1 MKYFVV
7 RADITKAGTEANEV
21 KSFNDY
27 DEALKFYHLTFAN
40 NINQEQKV
48 SSMLTDENL
57 NVIMKEV
64 WVAQEEPETEET
76 EE

>member
-21 KSFNDY
+21 KDFDSY

-40 NINQEQKV
+40 NINQEHKV
-48 SSMLTDENL
+48 SSMLIDENL
-57 NVIMKEV
+57 NVVKKDV
-64 WVAQEEPETEET
+64 WVLAEPEPEE
-76 EE
+76 E